1 MEENKRDQTWFGLAM
16 ILCGAL
22 VSIPSLILGGSLV
35 SGMSL
40 PVAILTGLA
49 GYGFIVLMM
58 ISQGMQSVDQVSQQW
73 WLPSRYLVR
82 LDRRR

>member
-35 SGMSL
+35 SGIMKQNEKLISVTLRQMS
-40 PVAILTGLA
+40 A
-49 GYGFIVLMM
+49 GISTTLRHLSHSIV
-58 ISQGMQSVDQVSQQW
+58 I
-73 WLPSRYLVR
+73 
-82 LDRRR
+82 